1 MPRIFGRDVR
11 STLGPTGWRR
21 RTGIAAEQGFEVRL
35 FRRARLQKRVNFPA
49 DPPRGLTGIGV
60 NELR

>member
-1 MPRIFGRDVR
+1 MPRIFGRDLS
-11 STLGPTGWRR
+11 STLGPTVWRR
-21 RTGIAAEQGFEVRL
+21 RTGIAAEVRL
-35 FRRARLQKRVNFPA
+35 FRRARLQKRVNLPA